1 MLEPLLARVRQFDWV
16 LLTATLLLMIV
27 GFLAI
32 YSVDLSR
39 GAELLLVP
47 VQGVAVFLGLG
58 TLGVIAHMHTSIF
71 EQKARLFYGG
81 SLVLL
86 VLVLFFGVNIRGT
99 TGWFRFAG
107 LSFQPSE
114 VAKLGLIFILALLI
128 TKWAYAY
135 TNMRFFIA
143 GLFLLSLPVL
153 LIMLQPDLGSAL
165 VLMGIWFGMFV
176 FAGIPWKYTVAIL
189 SGVVIVAALAW
200 LFFLAPYQKQRIYT
214 FLDPEIDP
222 LGAGYNVTQSIIAI
236 GSGGLFGRG
245 LGFGSQ
251 SQLHFLPEAQT
262 DFIFAV
268 IAEELGLFGASILL
282 ALYVVLLWRLVLIAW
297 RSTSEFGAYAVVG
310 IALFFFIQIVLNI
323 GAATGLL
330 PLTGVT
336 LPFVSYGGTS
346 LILNCMLIGI
356 AESVMRSYGDKKKQ
370 LRS

>member
-1 MLEPLLARVRQFDWV
+1 MLEQFRVRMRQFDWI
-16 LLTATLLLMIV
+16 LLTATILLMIV
-27 GFLAI
+27 GFLAV

-39 GAELLLVP
+39 GDRLTFVP
-47 VQGVAVFLGLG
+47 VQGLAIVLGLIAV
-58 TLGVIAHMHTSIF
+58 GVTAHIHTSVF
-71 EQKARLFYGG
+71 EQKARIIYGG
-81 SLVLL
+81 ALLLL
-86 VLVLFFGVNIRGT
+86 VLVLFFGVTIRGT

-107 LSFQPSE
+107 FSFQPAE

-128 TKWAYAY
+128 RKWSYAY
-135 TNMRFFIA
+135 TNARFFIA

-153 LIMLQPDLGSAL
+153 LIMLQPDMGSAL
-165 VLMGIWFGMFV
+165 VLVGIWFGMFV
-176 FAGIPWKYTVAIL
+176 FAGIPWKYTLSIL
-189 SGVVIVAALAW
+189 GAVSVLAVLAW
-200 LFFLAPYQKQRIYT
+200 FFFLAPYQKQRIYT
-214 FLDPEIDP
+214 FIDPEIDP

-262 DFIFAV
+262 DFVFAV
-268 IAEELGLFGASILL
+268 IAEELGLFGATMLL
-282 ALYVVLLWRLVLIAW
+282 ILYVILLWRLLLIAW
-297 RSTSEFGAYAVVG
+297 RSRSEFGAYIVVG

-346 LILNCMLIGI
+346 IILNCILIGI
-356 AESVMRSYGDKKKQ
+356 AESVMRSYGDRKKQ
-370 LRS
+370 LGA